1 VRQRIP
7 PGTVGPVSLVPIG
20 TAPGIGEEVVPA
32 PLADDGSALPYP
44 SGWKTGRPV
53 KVTTREGVVEYTITR
68 WRGLARL
75 VDVDGSE
82 FMIRRWRDTKAAAE
96 AATIHAGLL
105 KLAELEER
113 RERLAASATAGDTD
127 TTVGDLLDRVPTTPA
142 VLKLAPRT
150 REGYLYTL
158 ADVRRHAPEL
168 MAARPRD
175 VDVAAIRTFMHSFTL
190 AHGASGAAR
199 AKALL
204 RRGFDLA
211 VESTSLR
218 VPFNPVS
225 ATREAI
231 PAHVVRHRDHLQK
244 RRVPTDEEVTA
255 FLAAL
260 RADPEAGPLIG
271 PRHKSRHG
279 AAGTA
284 PANPVDVADLLET
297 TFTTGMRIGEASALR
312 WGDLHLVV
320 GEGTAS
326 VTGTVG
332 WLRGEGTIRQ
342 PRTKTAA
349 GERLVPLSD
358 SLVETLL
365 RRVMVFGIDL
375 ESDQRAL
382 PVFPSPQAHDRWRN
396 PSNLMT
402 AIRKI
407 MDRYGLEWASS
418 HTARRWRV
426 TSLLD
431 RGVPL
436 GKVADAV
443 GHADVRVTL
452 GYIGR
457 GRGTDSQVRAAL

>member
-1 VRQRIP
+1 MIRALH
-7 PGTVGPVSLVPIG
+7 GPS
-20 TAPGIGEEVVPA
+20 

-44 SGWKTGRPV
+44 AGWKAGRPV
-53 KVTTREGVVEYTITR
+53 KVTTRGGVVEYTITR
-68 WRGLARL
+68 WRGLARV
-75 VDVDGSE
+75 VDVNGSE
-82 FMIRRWRDTKAAAE
+82 FMIRRWRETKAAAE
-96 AATIHAGLL
+96 AATIQAGLL
-105 KLAELEER
+105 RLAELEER
-113 RERLAASATAGDTD
+113 RARQAASATAGDTD
-127 TTVGDLLDRVPTTPA
+127 TTVGDLLDRVPTTPG
-142 VLKLAPRT
+142 VMKLAPRT
-150 REGYLYTL
+150 RESYFYTL
-158 ADVRRHAPEL
+158 ADVRAHAPEL
-168 MAARPRD
+168 MTSRPRD
-175 VDVAAIRTFMHSFTL
+175 VDVATIRMFMHSYTL

-211 VESTSLR
+211 VESTALQ

-225 ATREAI
+225 ATRESI

-244 RRVPTDEEVTA
+244 QRVPTDDEVAA

-271 PRHKSRHG
+271 PRRKSRHG
-279 AAGTA
+279 AAGSG
-284 PANPVDVADLLET
+284 PANPVDIADLLLT
-297 TFTTGMRIGEASALR
+297 TFTTGMRIGEATALR
-312 WGDLHLVV
+312 WGDLRLVT

-332 WLRGEGTIRQ
+332 WIRGEGTVRQ

-358 SLVETLL
+358 DLVEVLL
-365 RRVMVFGIDL
+365 ARATTFGISLDRTT
-375 ESDQRAL
+375 DFAL

-396 PSNLMT
+396 PSNLMN
-402 AIRKI
+402 AIRKM
-407 MDRYGLEWASS
+407 MDRHGLEWASS

-457 GRGTDSQVRAAL
+457 GRGTDDQVRAAL